1 MACLRRCHASGSA
14 TLPPWRVAGQGAAP
28 GDAGRG
34 VDPLVA
40 EAGAG
45 GAGQGGRAMTPGT
58 GDMAAAAAPS
68 GEKSAQGGGKPKES
82 PVQWQ
87 TEMNTVYQGGV
98 DERRE
103 AMDADKIEAKKD
115 YGHLYS
121 HFDYET
127 MGKWLQQ
134 TCRQPVSDASG
145 AFVAR
150 ALELLLRDTIDNV
163 LEIAR
168 VRQNQPKAQMFE
180 GTELEVVDSGVNIR
194 EKLAAMAKN
203 RAALAKEST
212 AQLATVAAAAAKE
225 EEKWGAL
232 ADQNKAVA
240 SSIAMIDRKRKQVGS
255 ATTAQRCRA
264 YVMCS

>member
-1 MACLRRCHASGSA
+1 MGSGEAAASSEQGEAAASSEQGQA
-14 TLPPWRVAGQGAAP
+14 TRAA
-28 GDAGRG
+28 
-34 VDPLVA
+34 
-40 EAGAG
+40 AG
-45 GAGQGGRAMTPGT
+45 GAGEDAAV
-58 GDMAAAAAPS
+58 AAAA
-68 GEKSAQGGGKPKES
+68 KPKES

-87 TEMNTVYQGGV
+87 VEMNTVYQGGV
-98 DERRE
+98 DEGRE
-103 AMDADKIEAKKD
+103 AMDADKIHAQKD

-150 ALELLLRDTIDNV
+150 AVELLLRDTIDDV

-168 VRQNQPKAQMFE
+168 VRQNQPKTQAFE
-180 GTELEVVDSGVNIR
+180 GTELEVVESGVNIR
-194 EKLAAMAKN
+194 DKLAAMAKS

-212 AQLATVAAAAAKE
+212 AELATVTTVAAKE

-240 SSIAMIDRKRKQVGS
+240 SSIAMIDRKRKQVRLAVTNQPNCQTDLVRACLTSRWRRNSGF
-255 ATTAQRCRA
+255 CRF
-264 YVMCS
+264 